1 MGRVGTASRHSYL
14 EVGLSALDQPRSPNG
29 ERKVGAWLRRALV
42 CEEGTTTSCPY
53 PRPPFGGQGGRD
65 VIASHPHDRGR
76 PRMVG
81 PTLRNNPLSS

>member
-42 CEEGTTTSCPY
+42 CEEGTT
-53 PRPPFGGQGGRD
+53 
-65 VIASHPHDRGR
+65 
-76 PRMVG
+76 
-81 PTLRNNPLSS
+81 